1 MKQRHVAAVVAEA
14 LGVFT
19 LVLIVLSVSRLGYP
33 FFTAIA
39 AGVTITVM
47 ASAFGKISGGHFN
60 PAISVSMLAIRKT
73 SAVRALAYILAQV
86 AAAFAALK
94 VYEMLVDN
102 KLTSSSGTFDWRI
115 FVAEALGAVIFGAAF
130 AAVVTQ
136 KIEGYQAAYV
146 IGAGLFLGIV
156 VASLVSVGVV
166 NPAVAVGLKLTDVN
180 YIFGPVVGA
189 LVGFGLVAFVINPVV
204 TSSKVVVAT
213 STTRIETDNVVA
225 KKVTTVSAKKPA
237 AKKSTAKKSTAKKTT
252 KK

>member
-204 TSSKVVVAT
+204 TSSKVIAT
-213 STTRIETDNVVA
+213 STTKIETDKVVA

-237 AKKSTAKKSTAKKTT
+237 AKKSTAKKSTAKKTS